1 MTLAAPP
8 LSNAVLLP
16 LSTTFP
22 QNKFPSTPHCPLTSM
37 PTRTARLSRV
47 VQRASRTVRAHNPG
61 SHWRMLKHT
70 RFYFAL
76 LFFPPVEE
84 RVGSSEVQGRL
95 YLNKVFHISANKMFE
110 MLFTNSNFFRR
121 FMDIRKIMSKCQTC
135 FNHYLEVLIY
145 RYQCSSLWTQ
155 LMNKK

>member
-1 MTLAAPP
+1 MFVLYPLLQDDSRSASTQQRSPTPSLHHLSPEQISKHSSLSLDLNANENSASEQSGSESIEDGKSTQPRAATGGC
-8 LSNAVLLP
+8 SN
-16 LSTTFP
+16 T
-22 QNKFPSTPHCPLTSM
+22 C
-37 PTRTARLSRV
+37 
-47 VQRASRTVRAHNPG
+47 
-61 SHWRMLKHT
+61 
-70 RFYFAL
+70 FYFAL

-135 FNHYLEVLIY
+135 L
-145 RYQCSSLWTQ
+145 
-155 LMNKK
+155 